1 MTVPIGKEVIRIDEN
16 GEKVMKN
23 ILHIQFTDTAS
34 FVVSSL
40 SSLVNNF
47 FEKFIKLSVNMD
59 LMIKNLKLV
68 ELYTKYET
76 VFLNTQTLKMI

>member
-47 FEKFIKLSVNMD
+47 FEKFIRLSVNMD

-68 ELYTKYET
+68 ELYTKYAT
-76 VFLNTQTLKMI
+76 VFLNTQTFKMI

>member
-47 FEKFIKLSVNMD
+47 FEKFIKLSVNMG

-68 ELYTKYET
+68 ELYTKYAT
-76 VFLNTQTLKMI
+76 VFLNTQTFKMI